1 MKAGTNLF
9 RKLWNEKMQE
19 NHIPEE
25 LLKKILLKIEMK
37 QNERI
42 PFKLRGI
49 VISELL
55 IARAL
60 EILNAEKTKT
70 LPQNARHNNLE
81 ETPDGLDKRLKIK
94 MGNDTCRGHIV
105 SDILSDVGIVRL
117 LKIRNVKTGKLV
129 NATQLNSDYSW

>member
-1 MKAGTNLF
+1 
-9 RKLWNEKMQE
+9 MQE
-19 NHIPEE
+19 NPIPEE

-55 IARAL
+55 IASTL
-60 EILNAEKTKT
+60 EILNPEKTKI
-70 LPQNARHNNLE
+70 LPQNARHDNLE
-81 ETPDGLDKRLKIK
+81 KTPDGLDKRLKIR

-105 SDILSDVGIVRL
+105 SDILAETGIVRL
-117 LKIRNVKTGKLV
+117 F
-129 NATQLNSDYSW
+129 